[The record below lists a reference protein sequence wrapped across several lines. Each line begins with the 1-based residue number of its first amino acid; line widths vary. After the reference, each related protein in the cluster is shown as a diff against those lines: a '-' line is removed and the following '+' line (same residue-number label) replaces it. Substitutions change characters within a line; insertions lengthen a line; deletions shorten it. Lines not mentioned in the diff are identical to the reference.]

1 MKIFTLNPRDCT
13 RWHYAD
19 RSFFEFG
26 DISALAED
34 IKRNGQIEPVI
45 VRKSRNSNYQYEVIA
60 GSRRWKACLEANLQL
75 KAILHDVSDEQATI
89 IQIKENQSLDLCDYS
104 KGVYYSKIL
113 QDQKISQEKLIQ
125 NLNFSKRKLQ
135 YFLCFNK
142 VPQAIWN
149 AVGNMS
155 KVSSRT
161 AYTIYTL
168 SKNQQ
173 CVPILIE
180 LAEEIRKGIGCTR
193 LENLVNQI
201 LLGKGSDALKSKTI
215 TMPSGVIIGSWKNNT
230 IKLSKDLNIDQDKF
244 LQYLAKFFK

>member
-19 RSFFEFG
+19 RSSFEFG

-34 IKRNGQIEPVI
+34 IKRNGQIEPVL
-45 VRKSRNSNYQYEVIA
+45 VRKSKDNHYQYEIIA
-60 GSRRWKACLEANLQL
+60 GSRRWKACLEADLQL
-75 KAILHDVSDEQATI
+75 KAILHDVSDEQASI

-104 KGVYYSKIL
+104 KGIYYAKIL
-113 QDQKISQEKLIQ
+113 QDQKMTQEKLTQ
-125 NLNFSKRKLQ
+125 NINLSRRKLQ
-135 YFLCFNK
+135 NFLCFNK
-142 VPQAIWN
+142 VPQAIWD
-149 AVGNMS
+149 AVGNIS
-155 KVSSRT
+155 RVSSRT

-173 CVPILIE
+173 CIPILIE
-180 LAEEIRKGIGCTR
+180 LADEIRKGIGSIR

-201 LLGKGSDALKSKTI
+201 LSGKDSTALKSKTI
-215 TMPSGVIIGSWKNNT
+215 TMTSGVIIGSWKNNT